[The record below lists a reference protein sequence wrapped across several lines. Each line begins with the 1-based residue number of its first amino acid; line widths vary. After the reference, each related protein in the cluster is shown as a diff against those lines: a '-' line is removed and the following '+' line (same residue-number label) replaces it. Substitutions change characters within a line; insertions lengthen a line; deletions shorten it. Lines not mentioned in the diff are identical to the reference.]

1 MNPKEL
7 LGETEYNE
15 YKKAYESLSKEIPE
29 LQEFSIEYILS
40 NAIENK
46 LIEKS
51 KKEKPKCETIRAEHA
66 RWSNL
71 SVIFYRMAA
80 DAASKGDDEGA
91 EILERAARSASSKA
105 RQYYELYMRE
115 CKRAERKR
123 MQKTRVC
130 CGPYGSPY
138 PNFAYFPITHSQT
151 VTVSSSN
158 EVIQVLIKK
167 LHTGAW
173 ITIWMGKE
181 GEINLSEGDY
191 MLEAYFKDNTFT
203 WTGKVRGVTYEF

>member
-29 LQEFSIEYILS
+29 LQGFSIEYILS
-40 NAIENK
+40 KAIENK
-46 LIEKS
+46 LIEKRGG
-51 KKEKPKCETIRAEHA
+51 KEKLECETIRAEHA

-91 EILERAARSASSKA
+91 EIFERAARSASSKA
-105 RQYYELYMRE
+105 RQYYELYMKE

-181 GEINLSEGDY
+181 GEINLSEGG
-191 MLEAYFKDNTFT
+191 LHVRSLFQRQYFRLDWKS
-203 WTGKVRGVTYEF
+203 